1 MKRSLV
7 AMKKYRAHF
16 VIGEADITVI
26 SDLPQATKQA
36 QELARALLKDLTR
49 FVETHPVFRDSF
61 EPTSFALKE
70 PDAPR
75 VAQIMEEVTKPFG
88 IGPMAAVAG
97 AIADIVFEKLQS
109 LQPHMLLVEDGGELI
124 VQSTEPVTV
133 GLHAGLAAL
142 GENVGFEITP
152 EDMPLGIATSSA
164 TVSHAISLGQADA
177 ATIFAKNAAV
187 ADAGATFFCN
197 NVTGNDIP
205 QSIQQSL
212 AFLPKFEDC
221 GVRGA
226 FIVRES
232 HVGTAGK
239 IPRLVKIKGD
249 SADIIARK
257 ECRRG

>member
-1 MKRSLV
+1 MKKALV
-7 AMKKYRAHF
+7 GMKKYRAHF
-16 VIGEADITVI
+16 VIGEADLTVV

-36 QELARALLKDLTR
+36 QELAQALLKDLTR
-49 FVETHPVFRDSF
+49 FVDKHPVFRDSF
-61 EPTSFALKE
+61 EPTNFTTNE
-70 PDAPR
+70 PGAPR

-97 AIADIVFEKLQS
+97 AIADLIFAQ
-109 LQPHMLLVEDGGELI
+109 LQPLHPQMLLVEDGGEMI
-124 VQSTEPVTV
+124 VQSAEPVTV
-133 GLHAGLAAL
+133 GLYAGLAAL
-142 GENVGFEITP
+142 GGTVGFEIDP
-152 EDMPLGIATSSA
+152 QDMPIGIATSSA

-187 ADAGATFFCN
+187 ADAAATFFCN

-205 QSIQQSL
+205 QSIQRSL
-212 AFLPKFEDC
+212 AFLPDFKEC

-239 IPRLVKIKGD
+239 VPRLVKIKGD

-257 ECRRG
+257 ERCDG

>member
-1 MKRSLV
+1 
-7 AMKKYRAHF
+7 MKKHRAHF

-36 QELARALLKDLTR
+36 QELAQALLKDLTQ
-49 FVETHPVFRDSF
+49 FVEKYPVFRDSF
-61 EPTSFALKE
+61 EPTNFAQKE
-70 PDAPR
+70 SGAPH
-75 VAQIMEEVTKPFG
+75 VAQIMEEVTTPFG
-88 IGPMAAVAG
+88 VGPMAAVAG
-97 AIADIVFEKLQS
+97 AIADLIFTQLQA
-109 LQPHMLLVEDGGELI
+109 LHPHMLLVEDGGEMI

-133 GLHAGLAAL
+133 GLYTGLAAL
-142 GENVGFEITP
+142 GGTVGFEIDP
-152 EDMPLGIATSSA
+152 QDMPMGIATSSA

-177 ATIFAKNAAV
+177 ATIFAKNASV
-187 ADAGATFFCN
+187 ADAAATFFCN

-205 QSIQQSL
+205 QSIQRAL

-239 IPRLVKIKGD
+239 VPRLVKIKGD

-257 ECRRG
+257 GRSYG